1 MSSTGRSDVRVAN
14 DVYPTPAWCV
24 DRLLEAVALPGG
36 QWLEPAAG
44 DGAIIRAVAR
54 SREDIVWTGLELR
67 ALCEPT
73 LLATGAAVQI
83 ADALTLDW
91 REFTPKVVI
100 TNPPYLLA
108 EAFLERALETD
119 AIIVLL
125 LRLDFLG
132 SDRRS
137 PIFHLMPPDLYV
149 LPNRPSF
156 VGRGTDSTEYGWF
169 IWEPSRARSFG
180 RLQVLSTTPR
190 EVRYPKLAR
199 VKAEARH
206 AEP

>member
-1 MSSTGRSDVRVAN
+1 MSSTGRSDVRVVH

-24 DRLLEAVALPGG
+24 ERLLEATALPGG
-36 QWLEPAAG
+36 LWLEPAAG
-44 DGAIIRAVAR
+44 DGAIIRAIAR
-54 SREDIVWTGLELR
+54 AREDITWNALEIR
-67 ALCEPT
+67 AECEPA
-73 LLATGAAVQI
+73 LLGTGAAVQI

-91 REFTPKVVI
+91 RDFSPTVII

-108 EAFLERALETD
+108 EGFLERALETD

-156 VGRGTDSTEYGWF
+156 VYGRTDSTEYGWF
-169 IWEPSRARSFG
+169 IWERSRARSFG

-190 EVRYPKLAR
+190 EVRYPKLSR

-206 AEP
+206 VES